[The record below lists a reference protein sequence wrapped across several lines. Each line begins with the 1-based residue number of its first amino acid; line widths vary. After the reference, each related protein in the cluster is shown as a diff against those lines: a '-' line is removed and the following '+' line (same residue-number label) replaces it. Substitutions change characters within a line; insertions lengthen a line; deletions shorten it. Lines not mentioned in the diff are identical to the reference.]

1 MEIIPAAMNI
11 QDTINTLRKE
21 LNDHNYRYYVLDDP
35 IISDAEYD
43 HLLRELQALEKEHPE
58 YIAADSPTQ
67 RVGAQPLEAF
77 GTIEHRIPMMSLAN
91 AMSTDEILA
100 FHDQIMRRLDDTRQ
114 IEYVVEPK
122 LDGLAVE
129 LVYENGQFVNGS
141 TRGDGITGEHITQNL
156 KTIRG
161 IPLSLR
167 TESLPAPKLLEVRGE
182 VFIRKNDFEKLNNQR
197 EAAGEPVF
205 ANPRNAAAGSL
216 RQLDSSITATR
227 PLSIFCYQAGALEGV
242 RFTSHIEF
250 LSTLKDWG
258 LPVNPEI
265 KKVNNIE
272 EAISTHNELET
283 RRNSLPYEIDGSV
296 IKVNDYALQ
305 EELGVRSRSPRWAIA
320 GKFKAQQETTLIK
333 DIVLSVGR
341 TGAVTPVAK
350 LKPVH
355 VGGVIVSNVTLHNQD
370 EINRKDIR
378 IDDTVLI
385 QRAGDVIPQVV
396 KVITEKRP
404 LNSRPFQMTNECPEC
419 GHEVHTPEGEV
430 VARCQNLSCPAQVKR
445 RIEHFVS
452 KNAMDIDGMGEKLID
467 QLVEK
472 KLVHSFDD
480 LYRLTADQLAELDRM
495 AEKSAD
501 NVIHAIEK
509 SKQTEFRRFVHALGI
524 RNVGEHGAKV
534 LEKSFNGDM
543 SKFMAANIEGLEA
556 IDEVGP
562 IVADTI
568 VNFWSDENNVTIV
581 NNCFGMGV
589 SLEKTINAG
598 EQIFTD
604 KIFVFTGA
612 LESITRNEAKE
623 IVESFG
629 GRAAGSVSSK
639 TDYVVAGPVAGSK
652 LKKAGELGITIL
664 SEKEF
669 LDMLK

>member
-1 MEIIPAAMNI
+1 MNI
-11 QDTINTLRKE
+11 QDTINILRKE

-43 HLLRELQALEKEHPE
+43 RLLRELQVLENEHPE
-58 YIAADSPTQ
+58 YITADSPTQ
-67 RVGAQPLEAF
+67 RVGARPLEAF
-77 GTIEHRIPMMSLAN
+77 GTIQHRIPMMSLAN
-91 AMSTDEILA
+91 AMSVDEILN
-100 FHDQIMRRLDDTRQ
+100 FHEQIMRRLGAERQ

-129 LVYENGQFVNGS
+129 LIYENGRFVSGS
-141 TRGDGITGEHITQNL
+141 TRGDGTTGENITQNL

-167 TESLPAPKLLEVRGE
+167 TESQPAPELLELRGE

-197 EAAGEPVF
+197 EAAGDPVF

-227 PLSIFCYQAGALEGV
+227 RLSIFCYQAGELEGV
-242 RFTSHIEF
+242 HFTSHMEF

-258 LPVNPEI
+258 FPVNPEI
-265 KKVNNIE
+265 KKVNNIDG
-272 EAISTHNELET
+272 AISWHKELET
-283 RRNSLPYEIDGSV
+283 RRNVLPYEIDGSV

-320 GKFKAQQETTLIK
+320 GKFKAQQETTIIEN
-333 DIVLSVGR
+333 IVLSVGR

-350 LKPVH
+350 LRPVK
-355 VGGVIVSNVTLHNQD
+355 VGGVIVSSVTLHNQD
-370 EINRKDIR
+370 EISRKDIR
-378 IDDTVLI
+378 INDTVLI

-419 GHEVHTPEGEV
+419 GHEVHTPEGEA
-430 VARCQNLSCPAQVKR
+430 VARCQNLSCAAQVKR

-452 KNAMDIDGMGEKLID
+452 KNAMNIDGLGEKLID

-480 LYRLTADQLAELDRM
+480 LYRLAADQLAVLDRM
-495 AEKSAD
+495 AEKSAA
-501 NVIHAIEK
+501 NIIHAIEK
-509 SKQTEFRRFVHALGI
+509 SKQTTFHRFVYALGI
-524 RNVGEHGAKV
+524 RNVGEHVSKV
-534 LEKSFNGDM
+534 LEKAFDGDISAFM
-543 SKFMAANIEGLEA
+543 SANVEELES

-562 IVADTI
+562 VVADTI
-568 VNFWSDENNVTIV
+568 VKFWTDDENVKV
-581 NNCFGMGV
+581 VKNCFNLGIT
-589 SLEKTINAG
+589 LEKNINKT
-598 EQIFTD
+598 EQIFKD
-604 KIFVFTGA
+604 KTFVFTGS
-612 LESITRNEAKE
+612 LESMTRKEAKE
-623 IVESFG
+623 IVESLG
-629 GRAAGSVSSK
+629 GRASASVSTK
-639 TDYVVAGPVAGSK
+639 TDYVIAGSGAGSK
-652 LKKAGELGITIL
+652 FKKAVELEITIL

-669 LDMLK
+669 QDMLK

>member
-1 MEIIPAAMNI
+1 MNI

-250 LSTLKDWG
+250 LFTLKDWG

-509 SKQTEFRRFVHALGI
+509 SKQTTFRRFVHALGI

-589 SLEKTINAG
+589 TLEKTINAG

>member
-1 MEIIPAAMNI
+1 MNI

-58 YIAADSPTQ
+58 YITADSPTQ

-589 SLEKTINAG
+589 TLEKTINAG